1 MKKYISV
8 LFVFL
13 MLPFISSAQEKDS
26 TKVQGKFISF
36 FAPDEKPERN
46 AFESATL
53 IDNATNVVFQK
64 NTLEVVMAHRFGVVN
79 SDLGNDLVGFWGAS
93 NIRIAVAY
101 SVTDR
106 IDVGFGTTKELR
118 LQDFN
123 LKGAILQQ
131 TRTNKMPISVTYY
144 GNFTIDA
151 RPEDQFNMIQDRY
164 SFFNQI
170 IIARRFSPNI
180 SFQIAP
186 SISHLNA
193 AETGTSNDMIGL
205 AFGGRAKITPGTSII
220 LDYSQPLTNFDDD
233 NLQPKAGFS
242 LGVEFGTSG
251 HTFQIFATNVNG
263 IVPQYNYIKNQNDF
277 FSGDI
282 LIGFNITRN
291 YNF

>member
-1 MKKYISV
+1 MKKYILV

-26 TKVQGKFISF
+26 TKVQGKFVTF
-36 FAPDEKPERN
+36 FAPNEKLERP
-46 AFESATL
+46 AFEGASL
-53 IDNATNVVFQK
+53 IDNPTNVLFQK
-64 NTLEVVMAHRFGVVN
+64 NTLEVVMGHRFGLVTG
-79 SDLGNDLVGFWGAS
+79 DNDLVGFWGAS
-93 NIRIAVAY
+93 NIRIALAY
-101 SVTDR
+101 SITDR
-106 IDVGFGTTKELR
+106 IAVGFGTTKDYR

-131 TRTNKMPISVTYY
+131 TVSNKMPVSVTYY

-151 RPEDQFNMIQDRY
+151 RPEDQFNMVQDRY

-170 IIARRFSPNI
+170 IIARRFNPNI

-186 SISHLNA
+186 SISHMNA
-193 AETGTSNDMIGL
+193 AEVGTSNDMIGI
-205 AFGGRAKITPGTSII
+205 AFGGRAKITPGTTIV
-220 LDYSQPLTNFDDD
+220 LDYSQPLTNFDNDD
-233 NLQPKAGFS
+233 LQPKAGFS

-251 HTFQIFATNVNG
+251 HTFQIFATNNHG
-263 IVPQYNYIKNQNDF
+263 IVPQYNYMKNQNDF
-277 FSGDI
+277 FDGDI

>member
-1 MKKYISV
+1 MKNYINLLIV
-8 LFVFL
+8 LL
-13 MLPFISSAQEKDS
+13 MLPFIANAQKDS
-26 TKVQGKFISF
+26 TKVKGKFETF
-36 FAPDEKPERN
+36 FSPDEKLARP

-53 IDNATNVVFQK
+53 IDNATNVLFQK

-79 SDLGNDLVGFWGAS
+79 SAAGNDLVGFWGAS
-93 NIRIAVAY
+93 NIRIGVAY

-106 IDVGFGTTKELR
+106 IAVGFGTTKDYR

-131 TRTNKMPISVTYY
+131 TRSNKMPLSVTYN

-151 RPEDQFNMIQDRY
+151 RPEDQFNMVQDRY

-170 IIARRFSPNI
+170 VIARRFSSNI

-186 SISHLNA
+186 SISHMNA
-193 AETGTSNDMIGL
+193 AETGTTNDMIGL

-220 LDYSQPLTNFDDD
+220 LDYSQPITNFDDE

-242 LGVEFGTSG
+242 FGVEFGTSG
-251 HTFQIFATNVNG
+251 HTFQIFATNYSG
-263 IVPQYNYIKNQNDF
+263 IVQQYNYMKNQNDF
-277 FSGDI
+277 FDGDI

>member
-1 MKKYISV
+1 MKKYILL

-13 MLPFISSAQEKDS
+13 TLPFITSAQENDS
-26 TKVQGKFISF
+26 TKVKGKFETF
-36 FAPDEKPERN
+36 FSPDEKLQRA
-46 AFESATL
+46 AFESASL
-53 IDNATNVVFQK
+53 IDNPTNVVFQK
-64 NTLEVVMAHRFGVVN
+64 NTLEVMMQHRFGLIKETN
-79 SDLGNDLVGFWGAS
+79 SLAGIYGDDA

-101 SVTDR
+101 SIIDR
-106 IDVGFGTTKELR
+106 VAIGFGTTKGAR

-131 TRTNKMPISVTYY
+131 TVSNKMPISVTYY
-144 GNFTIDA
+144 GNFTISA
-151 RPEDQFNMIQDRY
+151 LPEDQFNMVQDRY

-170 IIARRFSPNI
+170 IIARRFNPNI

-186 SISHLNA
+186 SISHVNA
-193 AETGTSNDMIGL
+193 AEVGTCNDMIGL
-205 AFGGRAKITPGTSII
+205 AFGGRAKITPGTTIV
-220 LDYSQPLTNFDDD
+220 LDYSQPLTSFDDD

-251 HTFQIFATNVNG
+251 HTFQIFATNNQG
-263 IVPQYNYIKNQNDF
+263 IVPQYNYMKNQNDF

>member
-1 MKKYISV
+1 MKNYILL

-13 MLPFISSAQEKDS
+13 MLPLITSAQEKDS
-26 TKVQGKFISF
+26 TKVQGKFVTF
-36 FAPDEKPERN
+36 FAPNEKLERP
-46 AFESATL
+46 AFEGAAL
-53 IDNATNVVFQK
+53 IDNPTNVLFQK
-64 NTLEVVMAHRFGVVN
+64 NTLEVVMQHRFGLVTG
-79 SDLGNDLVGFWGAS
+79 DNDLVGFWGAS
-93 NIRIAVAY
+93 NIRIALAY
-101 SVTDR
+101 SITDR
-106 IDVGFGTTKELR
+106 IAVGFGTTKDYR

-131 TRTNKMPISVTYY
+131 TASNKMPISVSYY

-151 RPEDQFNMIQDRY
+151 RSEENFNMIQDRY

-186 SISHLNA
+186 SISHMNA
-193 AETGTSNDMIGL
+193 APEGTSNDMIGL

-220 LDYSQPLTNFDDD
+220 LDYSQPITSFDNDD
-233 NLQPKAGFS
+233 LQPKAGFS

-251 HTFQIFATNVNG
+251 HTFQIFATNYHG
-263 IVPQYNYIKNQNDF
+263 IVPQYNYMKNQNDF
-277 FSGDI
+277 FDGDI

>member
-1 MKKYISV
+1 MKNYILL

-13 MLPFISSAQEKDS
+13 MLPFITSAQENDS
-26 TKVQGKFISF
+26 TKVKGKFESF
-36 FAPDEKPERN
+36 FSPNEKLQRA
-46 AFESATL
+46 AFESSFL
-53 IDNATNVVFQK
+53 VDNPTNVLFQK
-64 NTLEVVMAHRFGVVN
+64 NTLEVIMAHRFGLVTG
-79 SDLGNDLVGFWGAS
+79 DNDLVGFWGAS

-101 SVTDR
+101 SITDR
-106 IDVGFGTTKELR
+106 IAVGFGTTKDYR

-131 TRTNKMPISVTYY
+131 TVSNKMPISVTYY

-151 RPEDQFNMIQDRY
+151 RPEDQFNLVQDRY

-180 SFQIAP
+180 SLQIAP
-186 SISHLNA
+186 SISHMNA
-193 AETGTSNDMIGL
+193 AETGTTNDMIGL

-220 LDYSQPLTNFDDD
+220 LDYSQPLTNFDND

-251 HTFQIFATNVNG
+251 HTFQIFATNNHG
-263 IVPQYNYIKNQNDF
+263 IVPQYNYMKNQNDF
-277 FSGDI
+277 FNGDI